1 MLAQLCSH
9 LGWSD
14 RRMSHCVS
22 VWPALNRSEPYTVK
36 SSRALLVLVVSLLTF
51 ITGAVLMR
59 NPFRRARVNG
69 VQNQLPT
76 PLLTSQLGPTEVWN
90 WAEISTALIH
100 RMSFLQ
106 CTSAVCSPAN
116 RLTESRGKG
125 DRRLPWFSKCNAHS
139 CRYKR
144 AACSHLY
151 KECSSDGLCITPR
164 WQGYQ
169 MKVEHQRPLGYYEIW
184 LMD

>member
-1 MLAQLCSH
+1 MCCFFHPLARKLRGRFSRPALSALSSPINTLALLMLAQLCSH

-76 PLLTSQLGPTEVWN
+76 PLLTSQLGPTEV
-90 WAEISTALIH
+90 
-100 RMSFLQ
+100 
-106 CTSAVCSPAN
+106 
-116 RLTESRGKG
+116 
-125 DRRLPWFSKCNAHS
+125 
-139 CRYKR
+139 
-144 AACSHLY
+144 
-151 KECSSDGLCITPR
+151 
-164 WQGYQ
+164 
-169 MKVEHQRPLGYYEIW
+169 
-184 LMD
+184 